1 MPAERGQFNY
11 PVIRI
16 WSVYPFGLVRAW
28 TYLYL
33 QQVSWIAPKAAISAA
48 ENKNM
53 HPRFEQD
60 VDEFRELKDYRD
72 GESLQAVAWKHA
84 ARGQG
89 LYVKV
94 FEQYQDQRLVE
105 IHYDHMPSPSHEEK
119 LSLMMGLAEQ
129 CEQMHCA
136 YSIFLP
142 NAQLPSGT
150 GEKQLMQAKLL
161 RVLQERA
168 FERLGGM
175 ETHYVDVRFIT
186 ATNRNLEE
194 MVKNGTF
201 REDLYYRLNV
211 IPIDLP
217 PLRERGNDIALLVNF
232 FLQKSMSN
240 HKKRVIITDEAME
253 ILCQYTWPGNVR
265 ELENTVERIVL
276 MGSEDGIS
284 ADEMLLLLPAFNQKL
299 MCQRRIMSEEE

>member
-1 MPAERGQFNY
+1 MTLASAWQNWLSKRFKVDQEKQLKQSDVLVFIYQQGYLFLVLILITFIAGVNYANNLILGFCFLISAVLCVSFYLTFKQLHALKIEMRRHEVGQVGEALYLDLFFSQEQKQARYLWISVEGQLHQLQINELKQICRLSFLPAERGQFNY

-48 ENKNM
+48 ENKSM

-161 RVLQERA
+161 LAQA
-168 FERLGGM
+168 
-175 ETHYVDVRFIT
+175 
-186 ATNRNLEE
+186 
-194 MVKNGTF
+194 
-201 REDLYYRLNV
+201 
-211 IPIDLP
+211 
-217 PLRERGNDIALLVNF
+217 
-232 FLQKSMSN
+232 
-240 HKKRVIITDEAME
+240 
-253 ILCQYTWPGNVR
+253 
-265 ELENTVERIVL
+265 
-276 MGSEDGIS
+276 
-284 ADEMLLLLPAFNQKL
+284 
-299 MCQRRIMSEEE
+299 

>member
-1 MPAERGQFNY
+1 MTLASAWQNWLSKRFKVDQEKQLKQSDVLVFIYQQGYLFLVLILITFIAGVNYANNLILGFCFLISAVLCVSFYLTFKQLHALKIEMRRYEVGQVGEALYLDLFFSQEQKQARYLWISVEGQLHQLQINELKQLFRLRFLPAERGQFNY

-33 QQVSWIAPKAAISAA
+33 QQVSWIAPKAAVSAA

-53 HPRFEQD
+53 RPRFEQD

-94 FEQYQDQRLVE
+94 FEQYQDQRLIE

-129 CEQMHCA
+129 CEQMHCT

-161 RVLQERA
+161 LAQA
-168 FERLGGM
+168 
-175 ETHYVDVRFIT
+175 
-186 ATNRNLEE
+186 
-194 MVKNGTF
+194 
-201 REDLYYRLNV
+201 
-211 IPIDLP
+211 
-217 PLRERGNDIALLVNF
+217 
-232 FLQKSMSN
+232 
-240 HKKRVIITDEAME
+240 
-253 ILCQYTWPGNVR
+253 
-265 ELENTVERIVL
+265 
-276 MGSEDGIS
+276 
-284 ADEMLLLLPAFNQKL
+284 
-299 MCQRRIMSEEE
+299 

>member
-1 MPAERGQFNY
+1 MASAWQNWLSKRFKIDYEKQLKQSDVLVFIYQQGYLFLVLILITFIAGVNYANNLILGFCFLISAVLCVSFYLTFKQLHALKIEIHCYEVGQVGEALHLDLFFSQEQKQARYLWISVEGQLHQLQINELKKLFRLRFLPAERGQFHY

-33 QQVSWIAPKAAISAA
+33 QQVSWIAPKAAVSAA

-161 RVLQERA
+161 LAQA
-168 FERLGGM
+168 
-175 ETHYVDVRFIT
+175 
-186 ATNRNLEE
+186 
-194 MVKNGTF
+194 
-201 REDLYYRLNV
+201 
-211 IPIDLP
+211 
-217 PLRERGNDIALLVNF
+217 
-232 FLQKSMSN
+232 
-240 HKKRVIITDEAME
+240 
-253 ILCQYTWPGNVR
+253 
-265 ELENTVERIVL
+265 
-276 MGSEDGIS
+276 
-284 ADEMLLLLPAFNQKL
+284 
-299 MCQRRIMSEEE
+299 

>member
-1 MPAERGQFNY
+1 MTLASAWQNWLSKRFKIDQEKQLKQSDVLVFIYQQGYLFLVLILLTFIAGVNYANNLILGFCFLISAVLCVSFYLTFKQLHALTIEMHRYEVGQVGEALYLDLFFSQEQKQARYLWISVEGQLHQLQINELKQLFSLRFLPAERGQFNY

-33 QQVSWIAPKAAISAA
+33 QQVSWIAPKAAVSAA
-48 ENKNM
+48 ENENM

-94 FEQYQDQRLVE
+94 FEQYQDQRLIE

-161 RVLQERA
+161 LAQA
-168 FERLGGM
+168 
-175 ETHYVDVRFIT
+175 
-186 ATNRNLEE
+186 
-194 MVKNGTF
+194 
-201 REDLYYRLNV
+201 
-211 IPIDLP
+211 
-217 PLRERGNDIALLVNF
+217 
-232 FLQKSMSN
+232 
-240 HKKRVIITDEAME
+240 
-253 ILCQYTWPGNVR
+253 
-265 ELENTVERIVL
+265 
-276 MGSEDGIS
+276 
-284 ADEMLLLLPAFNQKL
+284 
-299 MCQRRIMSEEE
+299 